1 MFKMSTGTLYVV
13 STPIGNLE
21 DITNRAIKILASVK
35 YILCEDTRVTKKILN
50 KYDISVKMVSYNEKN
65 EINKISKIVSDLNNN
80 IDIALVSDAGTPC
93 ISDPGFRLISYIKEN
108 CLDVNVFPIP
118 GATAGVAALSVSGL
132 PSDSFFFVG
141 FLPKKKGR
149 KKKIKELQLLKC
161 SIILYES
168 PYRLNRTLIDLYD
181 ILGNRKIFISR
192 EMTKLFE
199 EYIYSDFQTLIE
211 RNIQDNPKG
220 EYVIIIAKEGYK
232 SE

>member
-1 MFKMSTGTLYVV
+1 MSKVNTGTLYVV

-21 DITNRAIKILASVK
+21 DITNRAIKVLASVQ

-50 KYDISVKMVSYNEKN
+50 QYNISTKMISYNEKN
-65 EINKISKIVSDLNNN
+65 EIKKISKVVSDLNNN
-80 IDIALVSDAGTPC
+80 FEIALVSDAGTPC
-93 ISDPGFRLISYIKEN
+93 ISDPGFRLISHIKEE
-108 CLDVNVFPIP
+108 CLDVDVLPIP
-118 GATAGVAALSVSGL
+118 GATAGIAALSISGL

-149 KKKIKELQLLKC
+149 NKKIKEFQLLKC
-161 SIILYES
+161 STILYES
-168 PYRLNRTLIDLYD
+168 PYRLNRTFIDLYK

-199 EYIYSDFQTLIE
+199 EYIYTDLKTLAE
-211 RNIQDNPKG
+211 KDVQGNPKG
-220 EYVIIIAKEGYK
+220 EHVLIIAKEGYK

>member
-1 MFKMSTGTLYVV
+1 MSTGTLYVV

-50 KYDISVKMVSYNEKN
+50 KYNISIKMVSYNEKN
-65 EINKISKIVSDLNNN
+65 EINKISKVVSDLNNN
-80 IDIALVSDAGTPC
+80 NDIALVSDAGTPC

-108 CLDVNVFPIP
+108 CLDVNVLTIP

-149 KKKIKELQLLKC
+149 KKKW
-161 SIILYES
+161 
-168 PYRLNRTLIDLYD
+168 
-181 ILGNRKIFISR
+181 
-192 EMTKLFE
+192 ME
-199 EYIYSDFQTLIE
+199 E
-211 RNIQDNPKG
+211 
-220 EYVIIIAKEGYK
+220 
-232 SE
+232 

>member
-1 MFKMSTGTLYVV
+1 MSKMSTGTLYVV

-50 KYDISVKMVSYNEKN
+50 KYNISTKMISYNEKN
-65 EINKISKIVSDLNNN
+65 EIKKISKVVSDLNNN

-108 CLDVNVFPIP
+108 CLDVNVLPIP

-199 EYIYSDFQTLIE
+199 EYIYSDFQTLVE
-211 RNIQDNPKG
+211 RNIQNSPKG

>member
-1 MFKMSTGTLYVV
+1 MSKMSTGTLYVV

-50 KYDISVKMVSYNEKN
+50 KYKLSIKMVSYNEKN
-65 EINKISKIVSDLNNN
+65 EIKKISKVVSDLNNN

-108 CLDVNVFPIP
+108 CLDVNVLPIP

-199 EYIYSDFQTLIE
+199 EYIYSDFQTLVE
-211 RNIQDNPKG
+211 RNIQNSPKG

>member
-1 MFKMSTGTLYVV
+1 
-13 STPIGNLE
+13 
-21 DITNRAIKILASVK
+21 
-35 YILCEDTRVTKKILN
+35 
-50 KYDISVKMVSYNEKN
+50 MVSYNEKN
-65 EINKISKIVSDLNNN
+65 EINKISKVASDLNNN

-93 ISDPGFRLISYIKEN
+93 ISDPGFRLISHIKEN
-108 CLDVNVFPIP
+108 CLDVNVLPIP

-168 PYRLNRTLIDLYD
+168 PYRLNRTLINLYD

-199 EYIYSDFQTLIE
+199 EYIYSDFQTLVE
-211 RNIQDNPKG
+211 KNIQNNPKG